1 MIVPL
6 LWGAVAQV
14 GYDARAE
21 IGDVH
26 NRVLSAFE
34 HLSKQICRSETSLR
48 IAERTYA
55 TAPDGAGTSPLD
67 AMDVLP
73 GGRFALVH
81 KRSAADPRLFTALVT
96 VRLGGW
102 RLLFLS
108 SSSSSRC
115 SSAAAAA
122 PRRIR
127 PAGRR
132 RPRSRASV
140 RAGWSMSA
148 GAACT

>member
-55 TAPDGAGTSPLD
+55 TAPDELD
-67 AMDVLP
+67 ILRVRRP
-73 GGRFALVH
+73 
-81 KRSAADPRLFTALVT
+81 T
-96 VRLGGW
+96 VVECSTRVM
-102 RLLFLS
+102 R
-108 SSSSSRC
+108 RC
-115 SSAAAAA
+115 SAGSRTAS
-122 PRRIR
+122 PTDSRRHR
-127 PAGRR
+127 HSKR
-132 RPRSRASV
+132 
-140 RAGWSMSA
+140 
-148 GAACT
+148 